1 MRPTSVRRRLRARIE
16 RDEIAYLPGVHDAL
30 SAKLAAEY
38 ADADGLQ
45 HSGYGTAASLLGYP
59 DLNFTS
65 LKETVDVVR
74 NEVRAAGETPVV
86 ADLDTGYGGVVNVP
100 HAITEIERTG
110 AAGAFIEDQA
120 TPKKCGLLE
129 GKNLLAAEEMAGKVR
144 AAIDGRTDDEV
155 RRHRTHRRVRGAR
168 RRRGR
173 ATGNAYADAGAD
185 VFLLGEVAPL
195 EDLSTIAA
203 RVDIPLYAL
212 AIETTNDAFETRH
225 PIEAYEDA
233 GAAAVSDVSGLLQV
247 SVTAMQRYLDSM
259 MATGDHEMDA
269 VPLDELSTFLGV
281 EEYAAFEAE
290 HSPDGRRRSVAL
302 GRLGS
307 YFAPRRRLREAG
319 EPAKST
325 PTDLRE
331 EPLVGDDL
339 VSADDAALGAG
350 PLRSVSKP

>member
-144 AAIDGRTDDEV
+144 AAIDGRTDDEFVVIARTDAYAEHGVDEVV
-155 RRHRTHRRVRGAR
+155 RR
-168 RRRGR
+168 
-173 ATGNAYADAGAD
+173 GNAYADAGAD

-290 HSPDGRRRSVAL
+290 HSP
-302 GRLGS
+302 
-307 YFAPRRRLREAG
+307 
-319 EPAKST
+319 
-325 PTDLRE
+325 
-331 EPLVGDDL
+331 
-339 VSADDAALGAG
+339 
-350 PLRSVSKP
+350 